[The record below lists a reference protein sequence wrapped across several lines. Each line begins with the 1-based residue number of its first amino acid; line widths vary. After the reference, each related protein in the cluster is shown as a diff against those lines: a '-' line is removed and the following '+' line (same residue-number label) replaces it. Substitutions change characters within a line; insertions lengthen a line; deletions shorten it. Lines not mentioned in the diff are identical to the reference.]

1 MDYNCVML
9 WCYIIANFNIQ
20 QLYHNLEIEMEVS
33 LQVMRCDRLLICD
46 TMIAVHYGHLS
57 HLLQTRGLGAVLV
70 SACQH
75 GSRGHMQ
82 LGGI

>member
-1 MDYNCVML
+1 MML
-9 WCYIIANFNIQ
+9 HDRQVQHSTIIS
-20 QLYHNLEIEMEVS
+20 HLEIEMEMS
-33 LQVMRCDRLLICD
+33 LQVMICD

-57 HLLQTRGLGAVLV
+57 HLLQTLGLGAVLV

-75 GSRGHMQ
+75 RSRSHMQ

>member
-1 MDYNCVML
+1 MML
-9 WCYIIANFNIQ
+9 HDRQVQHSTIIS
-20 QLYHNLEIEMEVS
+20 HLEIEMEVS

-46 TMIAVHYGHLS
+46 TMIAVHYGNFS
-57 HLLQTRGLGAVLV
+57 HPLQTQGLVAVLV

-75 GSRGHMQ
+75 GSHGHMQ